1 MVIERDSMGFYFMV
15 ICIKCFFGYN
25 GISWNLMGDN
35 NGI

>member
-15 ICIKCFFGYN
+15 ICIIFFGYN